1 MMKYLIF
8 KILLSIFKFIFYPFI
23 FLPVTNKITL
33 ISRMS
38 DNKTLDIKLL
48 ERNLKLKYYDY
59 KIVVLSD
66 YFGKKISKKI
76 KYLLKMPK
84 YVFYIYTSKIVIC
97 DCYIPAISLLKK
109 KKSVTVIQVW
119 HASGAYKKFGYS
131 SLNTYEGY
139 ESKYAKILNMHKNY
153 DYVVATSDY
162 SKTKFSEAF
171 NINQDKII
179 ISHLPRYEYL
189 LENKEKF
196 RDEIINRFGLNNNK
210 INILYAPTFR
220 KSKRNYFKNVIDA
233 INYDKYNLIIKKHGG
248 IESIYIN
255 KKKVYEGTKNYDLK
269 LLCVSD
275 IVITDYSA
283 ITFDAL
289 SLNKK
294 VLFYVPDYDK
304 YLNERDIYEKITNGL
319 YYKDIN
325 TLFKNIDSYK
335 NIDIKKYLNLESYPI
350 EFYID
355 KILKGETIYE
365 KL

>member
-1 MMKYLIF
+1 M
-8 KILLSIFKFIFYPFI
+8 
-23 FLPVTNKITL
+23 
-33 ISRMS
+33 
-38 DNKTLDIKLL
+38 
-48 ERNLKLKYYDY
+48 
-59 KIVVLSD
+59 
-66 YFGKKISKKI
+66 
-76 KYLLKMPK
+76 
-84 YVFYIYTSKIVIC
+84 
-97 DCYIPAISLLKK
+97 
-109 KKSVTVIQVW
+109 
-119 HASGAYKKFGYS
+119 
-131 SLNTYEGY
+131 
-139 ESKYAKILNMHKNY
+139 
-153 DYVVATSDY
+153 
-162 SKTKFSEAF
+162 
-171 NINQDKII
+171 
-179 ISHLPRYEYL
+179 
-189 LENKEKF
+189 
-196 RDEIINRFGLNNNK
+196 
-210 INILYAPTFR
+210 
-220 KSKRNYFKNVIDA
+220 
-233 INYDKYNLIIKKHGG
+233 IIKKHGG